1 MSSSSYGSTFG
12 SQKPF
17 ITPDITKNPRAV
29 DFTKRIPQII
39 DLMELI
45 KRIAI
50 TDYQVAYEMH
60 EIDPIRLFRY
70 YKSIGVFTTSKKS
83 PKYRGRSS

>member
-1 MSSSSYGSTFG
+1 
-12 SQKPF
+12 
-17 ITPDITKNPRAV
+17 
-29 DFTKRIPQII
+29 
-39 DLMELI
+39 MELI
-45 KRIAI
+45 NRIAL

-83 PKYRGRSS
+83 PKYRDRCSKTHFLQALDVVRDVDKRGQTRIIYDENNEIVRKID